1 MAPRLRLSDSTVSE
15 YREALTR
22 AHHRF
27 DAQAKPMIERMRKYF
42 KGEHWPVVPGG
53 QAVDMKRIVANLI
66 FADIKVM
73 LPVLALRNPR
83 VFVSPVG
90 ATVNVPSQDPFGHP
104 IEVPAQIVNGKP
116 VRLLEA
122 ARAQEALINW
132 RWRQLQLNRATV
144 RRVLVD
150 ALSAPFGIV
159 KVGFTMTEEK
169 ITSLD
174 GESPELLEANSFI
187 KAESPFAVRWSP
199 LDFRVDPEARYPDL
213 SDAGWVAFGWLARA
227 EDVRRNPRYRNTRDL
242 KATVEIKAD
251 FDSAGGLSGP
261 ASQGRIGTSL
271 GGALEEDW
279 KRVQL
284 WNVWDKRRG
293 KRLTLADDHDKALEW
308 EDWPE
313 AYENFPCETLYFTE
327 YPDELYGPPDLYHV
341 LGQQDAYNELSTMI
355 LNHVKRFLRKYIA
368 RRGSFDEKEM
378 AKLISPIDGVV
389 AETDTELEKAIKPLD
404 DAAIPVD
411 WWQGRV
417 NFREDHD
424 RLSAVADFMRGV
436 AEKVDTATEAS
447 LLQSNLNVRTNDT
460 RDAVESFA
468 ERISTQLLHIDAQ
481 TITLPA
487 AIPIMGPDGAM
498 AYNEYLHVADREL
511 LLAKM
516 DVEVEIGSMQPV
528 DEALHKR
535 DALELY
541 SLFRND
547 PLVRQR
553 ELRLRVAQVYKR
565 SMPDADKLVLSE
577 TEVEQVLQQ
586 MALQQAGSGAGPG
599 PRPARPPIG
608 GPRPLPRPTPGGSL
622 GPTPP
627 PVTPPEAQQG

>member
-22 AHHRF
+22 AHSRF

-90 ATVNVPSQDPFGHP
+90 ATVNVPSQDPFGQP

-169 ITSLD
+169 IAGLD
-174 GESPELLEANSFI
+174 GESPELLEANSFV

-213 SDAGWVAFGWLARA
+213 SDAGWVAFGWRARP

-242 KATVEIKAD
+242 KATVEITAD

-261 ASQGRIGTSL
+261 ASQGRLGTRL
-271 GGALEEDW
+271 GGSFEEDW

-284 WNVWDKRRG
+284 WEVWDKRRG

-378 AKLISPIDGVV
+378 AKLIAPVDGVV
-389 AETDTELEKAIKPLD
+389 AEADGEIEKAIKPLD

-424 RLSAVADFMRGV
+424 RLSAIADFMRGV

-487 AIPIMGPDGAM
+487 AIPVIGPDGAM
-498 AYNEYLHVADREL
+498 AYNEYLQVADREL

-535 DALELY
+535 DAIELY

-547 PLVRQR
+547 PLIDQHV
-553 ELRLRVAQVYKR
+553 LRKRVLQVYQR
-565 SMPDADKLVLSE
+565 SMPDAQKLLLSE
-577 TEVEQVLQQ
+577 QEVMQHPLQRM
-586 MALQQAGSGAGPG
+586 MALQTGGAGPAG
-599 PRPARPPIG
+599 RAPGSPRPV
-608 GPRPLPRPTPGGSL
+608 PRPTGG
-622 GPTPP
+622 PIATPPPP
-627 PVTPPEAQQG
+627 PVTPPEAQHG